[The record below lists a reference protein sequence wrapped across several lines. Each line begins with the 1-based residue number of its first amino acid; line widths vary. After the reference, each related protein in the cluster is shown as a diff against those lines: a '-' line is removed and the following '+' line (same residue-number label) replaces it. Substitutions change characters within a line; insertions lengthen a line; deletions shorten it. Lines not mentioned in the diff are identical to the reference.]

1 MGQNGRNPWSRRETR
16 LFLVLAAGQLLLLAL
31 ILLFGSIK
39 YEVSD
44 DFIMEMVVSGAYT
57 GVPDAHMMFSN
68 IIWGWLLT
76 PLYHLA
82 PQISWYFWGQMLLC
96 LGSYLALSYL
106 MSHELPASTAV
117 LAIAAI
123 TAFTARDLYILPQ
136 FTKTAA
142 AAIISGGLL
151 FLWALLRHRRRA
163 VVVCGALLA
172 VAGTLVRFSSFFVA
186 LPFAGLYLIWA
197 SLHQLRQKAWSGKQV
212 LWKLWLPS
220 VALFA
225 VIIACWGVD
234 SAAYQMNEDY
244 HYYRSFSQARS
255 TIQDYSWCS
264 YEECAQELSAI
275 GLSENDYQMI
285 LEWDFADHRV
295 FTLET
300 MQQVAEIVTRHR
312 AESKPGILEALY
324 MIKARQ
330 LHYPAAVLCV
340 ILGLLLIVT
349 DWKRGWIPVLS
360 AGLILGFLVYFYR
373 LGRWVYRVE
382 FSYFFCAAALIAC
395 TLGQRIPRKVEKI
408 AFVLAAA
415 LIAGWQLPKYLPD
428 SGMAQ
433 LERTAY
439 RERVDGIFHYSWNY
453 NPQKY
458 TCRVEPGKLRPEFL
472 KLLRDDPDK
481 LYILDFATTIQSFY
495 YDFGVMESSRAC
507 APKNALY
514 LAGVTEYHPSVQN
527 YVAELG
533 YENLME
539 ALLEDSVY
547 FVSNGSSDMIL
558 QFFHEHGYEDVEKEA
573 CGQVDGYELWQ
584 YHRTTAA
591 AK

>member
-1 MGQNGRNPWSRRETR
+1 MGRNGKHIGHSRETR
-16 LFLVLAAGQLLLLAL
+16 LFLALAAGQILLLAL

-57 GVPDAHMMFSN
+57 GKPDAHMMFSS

-76 PLYHLA
+76 PLYRLA

-106 MSHELPASTAV
+106 LSHELPASTAV

-151 FLWALLRHRRRA
+151 FLWALLRQRHKTA
-163 VVVCGALLA
+163 AVCGALLA
-172 VAGTLVRFSSFFVA
+172 VAGTLVRFSAFFVA

-197 SLHQLRQKAWSGKQV
+197 SVQQLRQKEWSGKQV
-212 LWKLWLPS
+212 LRRLWLPS

-244 HYYRSFSQARS
+244 RYYRSFSQARS

-264 YEECAQELSAI
+264 YEECAEEFSAI

-300 MQQVAEIVTRHR
+300 MQQVAEIVARHR

-330 LHYPAAVLCV
+330 LHYPVAALCV

-349 DWKRGWIPVLS
+349 DLKRCWIPVLS

-373 LGRWVYRVE
+373 IGRWVYRVE

-395 TLGQRIPRKVEKI
+395 TLGQRIPRKAEKI
-408 AFVLAAA
+408 AFALAAV
-415 LIAGWQLPKYLPD
+415 LIAGWQLPAYLPD
-428 SGMAQ
+428 SDTER
-433 LERTAY
+433 LEGAAY
-439 RERVDGIFHYSWNY
+439 REYVDGIFHYSWNY

-458 TCRVEPGKLRPEFL
+458 TCQVEPGRLRPEFL

-481 LYILDFATTIQSFY
+481 LYILDFTTTIQSFY
-495 YDFGVMESSRAC
+495 YDFGVVESSRVGM
-507 APKNALY
+507 PKNALY
-514 LAGVTEYHPSVQN
+514 LAGVTEYHPSVQS
-527 YVAELG
+527 YAADLG
-533 YENLME
+533 YDNLME

-558 QFFHEHGYEDVEKEA
+558 QFFHEHGYENVEKES

-584 YHRTTAA
+584 YHRTGSA